1 MPLMTKTSIQTTRDA
16 GSTVIALP
24 CPARPNDIPPV
35 GLEAH
40 DVVYGSEGP
49 RVPTEGRWRA

>member
-1 MPLMTKTSIQTTRDA
+1 MKKASIRTTRDA
-16 GSTVIALP
+16 GSTVIALH

-35 GLEAH
+35 GLKAH
-40 DVVYGSEGP
+40 SVAYGSEDP